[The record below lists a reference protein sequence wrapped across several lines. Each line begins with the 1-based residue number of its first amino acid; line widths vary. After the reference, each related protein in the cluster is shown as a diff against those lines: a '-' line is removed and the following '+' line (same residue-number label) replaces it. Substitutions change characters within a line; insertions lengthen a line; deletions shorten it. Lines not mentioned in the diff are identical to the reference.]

1 MERLQKVLAHAGV
14 ASRRASEELIRQ
26 GRVQVNGQVV
36 TQMGTQVDPAQDE
49 IRVDGHPLP
58 LAESHVYVMLNKP
71 QGYLSTT
78 RDPHGRPTVLDLLTV
93 EARIYPVGR
102 LDVDSEG
109 LLLLTNDGALTQRLT
124 HPRYGH
130 EKEYWVLVDGRP
142 NAQALR
148 RLQRGVEVEGERL
161 QADEVTVLRGSHWRR
176 EPVVHGT
183 WLKVIL
189 HQGRKRQVRRMCA
202 AVGHPVQRLIR
213 VRFGPLRLGR
223 LEPGQWRHLSHSEV
237 IALRKEGLTK
247 AHEKAVPKS

>member
-1 MERLQKVLAHAGV
+1 
-14 ASRRASEELIRQ
+14 
-26 GRVQVNGQVV
+26 
-36 TQMGTQVDPAQDE
+36 
-49 IRVDGHPLP
+49 
-58 LAESHVYVMLNKP
+58 
-71 QGYLSTT
+71 
-78 RDPHGRPTVLDLLTV
+78 
-93 EARIYPVGR
+93 
-102 LDVDSEG
+102 
-109 LLLLTNDGALTQRLT
+109 
-124 HPRYGH
+124 
-130 EKEYWVLVDGRP
+130 
-142 NAQALR
+142 
-148 RLQRGVEVEGERL
+148 
-161 QADEVTVLRGSHWRR
+161 VLRGSHWRR